1 MQDFDVCVIGAGP
14 GGTSAAIESSML
26 GAKAAIIEDKE
37 LGGVC
42 LNRGCI
48 PTKAYLKSAS
58 LYEELKRAE
67 EFGLSCNGLSYD
79 LTRIKARAGV
89 ILNTLKGQIES
100 FLKAR
105 KIPVI
110 KGRASFLDNR
120 RVLVDDK
127 VITARSFIIASG
139 SSPRV
144 LNSIAAD
151 NKRVFYS
158 EGILDIASMPSEVTI
173 VGAGPIGCEFASF
186 FSAFGVKIKL
196 LEMRERILPAIDRD
210 LSNRMENV
218 FKRKGIDVLTKV
230 SSFDL
235 KAIGSDV
242 ILVSVGRS
250 ANVKDMGLDKAGVKL
265 KDGCVVVDKYL
276 QTDSA
281 GIFAA
286 GDCIGRYNLAHMAS
300 AEGRI
305 AARNALGNRIEADYN
320 VVPICVYSL
329 PEAASVGLTAEEAMA
344 RGYDPVAHRVPF
356 TALGRSHTN
365 SETEGF
371 IKLVADRKTY
381 EVLGAHILG
390 YCACELIGLAGAAIK
405 ARLKINELAEIIQPH
420 PSFSEGIQE
429 AAINIA
435 RQFK

>member
-1 MQDFDVCVIGAGP
+1 MQDFDVCVIGAGL
-14 GGTSAAIESSML
+14 GGTSAAIEASIL
-26 GAKAAIIEDKE
+26 GAKTAIIEDKE
-37 LGGVC
+37 PGGVC

-79 LTRIKARAGV
+79 LAHIRARAGV
-89 ILNTLKGQIES
+89 IINTLKGQIES
-100 FLKAR
+100 FLKVR
-105 KIPVI
+105 KIPII

-120 RVLVDDK
+120 RVSVGDK
-127 VITARSFIIASG
+127 IITAHSFIIASG
-139 SSPRV
+139 SSPKR
-144 LNSIAAD
+144 LDFIDAD

-158 EGILDIASMPSEVTI
+158 EGILNISSMPSEITI

-186 FSAFGVKIKL
+186 FSAFGVKVRL
-196 LEMRERILPAIDRD
+196 LEMCERILPALDRD
-210 LSNRMENV
+210 LSNRMEGV

-235 KAIGSDV
+235 KTVGSEV
-242 ILVSVGRS
+242 ILISVGRS
-250 ANVKDMGLDKAGVKL
+250 ANVKDMGLDKAGVIL
-265 KDGCVVVDKYL
+265 KDGRIVVDKYL
-276 QTDSA
+276 QTSSA

-286 GDCIGRYNLAHMAS
+286 GDCIGMYNLAHMAS
-300 AEGRI
+300 EEGRI
-305 AARNALGNRIEADYN
+305 AAKNALGNKVEADYN

-356 TALGRSHTN
+356 AASGRAHAN

-381 EVLGAHILG
+381 EILGAHILG
-390 YCACELIGLAGAAIK
+390 YCACELIGLAGTAIK
-405 ARLKINELAEIIQPH
+405 ARLKINELAETIQPH

-435 RQFK
+435 RQIK